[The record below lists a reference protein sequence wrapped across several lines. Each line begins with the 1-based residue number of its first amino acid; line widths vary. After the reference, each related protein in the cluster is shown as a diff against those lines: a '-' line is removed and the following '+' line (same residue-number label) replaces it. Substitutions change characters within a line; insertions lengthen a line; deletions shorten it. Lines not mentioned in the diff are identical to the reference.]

1 MINKI
6 SIKGPASYKNMAIFE
21 TDKNI
26 NLIYGLNGSGKST
39 LSEFLRKRT
48 DNEYAEC
55 SISPLLDEDA
65 EEILVYNENYVNDV
79 FYSSDT
85 QKGIFSLSKE
95 NAGARKRIDAANAAL
110 QVANRD
116 FQKQEL
122 LQEKELEAWTSTK
135 SIFANRFW
143 QIKTQYTGGDRVLE
157 YCFTGLKS
165 SKELLLNHIVG
176 LAKPSNK
183 LVDSIDQLKEEIQ
196 RLNEAKGTQIPLIQE
211 ITFSAGDIEIDSLF
225 KEVITGNAN
234 SRVAKLIDSL
244 HNSDWV
250 KVGLSFD
257 TKDICPFCQRPYL
270 DDDIIA
276 ELRSYFN
283 EDYEYGET
291 LENEDAILL
300 RSASLHEYEFTKN
313 VKAIARAGA
322 GVNNIPVEKCS
333 EKGIVVFNTPGA
345 NANAVK
351 ELVLCALFL
360 SSCKIVESIEWVNT
374 LKDYENVGKT
384 AEKGKSNFVGP
395 EIEGKKLGV
404 IGLGAIGVLVAN
416 AANKL
421 GMEVYGYDP
430 FMSVNSAWALSKHVR
445 QAKDMDEIFKTCDYI
460 TVHVPSTKDT
470 KGMLNKE
477 KFALMK
483 DGARLLNFARGDLVV
498 NEDLLEAVESGKLS
512 KYITDFASQELIG
525 KDNIIVLPH
534 LGASTPESE
543 DNCAKMAV
551 QELKDFLENG
561 NIKNS
566 VNFPAV
572 NQPRESKVR
581 LCITNKN
588 MPNILAR
595 ISKLFADH
603 NLNIENMVNRSRGDY
618 AYTLIDTNDDV
629 RQDIIERIEA
639 AEGIINVRVIK

>member
-1 MINKI
+1 MFQYKCLNPI
-6 SIKGPASYKNMAIFE
+6 SACGTSLFTEEYKQV
-21 TDKNI
+21 
-26 NLIYGLNGSGKST
+26 
-39 LSEFLRKRT
+39 
-48 DNEYAEC
+48 
-55 SISPLLDEDA
+55 
-65 EEILVYNENYVNDV
+65 EE
-79 FYSSDT
+79 
-85 QKGIFSLSKE
+85 
-95 NAGARKRIDAANAAL
+95 
-110 QVANRD
+110 
-116 FQKQEL
+116 
-122 LQEKELEAWTSTK
+122 LQEAD
-135 SIFANRFW
+135 A
-143 QIKTQYTGGDRVLE
+143 VL
-157 YCFTGLKS
+157 
-165 SKELLLNHIVG
+165 V
-176 LAKPSNK
+176 
-183 LVDSIDQLKEEIQ
+183 
-196 RLNEAKGTQIPLIQE
+196 
-211 ITFSAGDIEIDSLF
+211 
-225 KEVITGNAN
+225 
-234 SRVAKLIDSL
+234 
-244 HNSDWV
+244 
-250 KVGLSFD
+250 
-257 TKDICPFCQRPYL
+257 
-270 DDDIIA
+270 
-276 ELRSYFN
+276 
-283 EDYEYGET
+283 
-291 LENEDAILL
+291 
-300 RSASLHEYEFTKN
+300 RSAAMHDMQDVPNLLA
-313 VKAIARAGA
+313 VARAGA
-322 GVNNIPVEKCS
+322 GVNNIPIADYS
-333 EKGIVVFNTPGA
+333 DKGIVVFNTPGA
-345 NANAVK
+345 NANGVK
-351 ELVLCALFL
+351 EMVIAGMLLASRDLIGGNKWVEENKEDPNITKAMEKAKKAFAGREIQNK
-360 SSCKIVESIEWVNT
+360 KI
-374 LKDYENVGKT
+374 
-384 AEKGKSNFVGP
+384 
-395 EIEGKKLGV
+395 GV

-416 AANKL
+416 AAHNL
-421 GMEVYGYDP
+421 NMEVYGYDP

-572 NQPRESKVR
+572 NQPRESRVR

>member
-1 MINKI
+1 M
-6 SIKGPASYKNMAIFE
+6 YK
-21 TDKNI
+21 
-26 NLIYGLNGSGKST
+26 YHCLNP
-39 LSEFLRKRT
+39 
-48 DNEYAEC
+48 
-55 SISPLLDEDA
+55 ISPVGMGQLDANYENTENAADA
-65 EEILVYNENYVNDV
+65 DVILV
-79 FYSSDT
+79 
-85 QKGIFSLSKE
+85 
-95 NAGARKRIDAANAAL
+95 
-110 QVANRD
+110 
-116 FQKQEL
+116 
-122 LQEKELEAWTSTK
+122 
-135 SIFANRFW
+135 
-143 QIKTQYTGGDRVLE
+143 
-157 YCFTGLKS
+157 
-165 SKELLLNHIVG
+165 
-176 LAKPSNK
+176 
-183 LVDSIDQLKEEIQ
+183 
-196 RLNEAKGTQIPLIQE
+196 
-211 ITFSAGDIEIDSLF
+211 
-225 KEVITGNAN
+225 
-234 SRVAKLIDSL
+234 
-244 HNSDWV
+244 
-250 KVGLSFD
+250 
-257 TKDICPFCQRPYL
+257 
-270 DDDIIA
+270 
-276 ELRSYFN
+276 
-283 EDYEYGET
+283 
-291 LENEDAILL
+291 
-300 RSASLHEYEFTKN
+300 RSAKMHEMEFGEN
-313 VKAIARAGA
+313 LKAIARAGA
-322 GVNNIPVEKCS
+322 GVNNIPLDRCAE
-333 EKGIVVFNTPGA
+333 EGIVVFNTPGA
-345 NANAVK
+345 NANGVK
-351 ELVLCALFL
+351 ELVIAGMLLAARD
-360 SSCKIVESIEWVNT
+360 IVGGINWV
-374 LKDYENVGKT
+374 KGYDEDGDIAKA
-384 AEKGKSNFVGP
+384 AEKKKKAFAGTELK
-395 EIEGKKLGV
+395 GKKLGV

-416 AANKL
+416 VATHL